1 MKHQYG
7 TICIGSIFA
16 LTAVALGAFGAH
28 ALKGILI
35 EQGTLETWK
44 TAVDYQMWH
53 ALSLVVLAML
63 QKNDYA
69 ARTGFTRNCFC
80 LGIFLFS
87 GSLYALSLGGPNW
100 LGPVTPIGG
109 LCFMAGWAHL
119 AWRSFRSSINAS
131 DE

>member
-1 MKHQYG
+1 MKHQHS

-28 ALKGILI
+28 ALKEILV
-35 EQGTLETWK
+35 EQGTLQTWK

-53 ALSLVVLAML
+53 ALGLIALAVPL
-63 QKNDYA
+63 KLGHA
-69 ARTGFTRNCFC
+69 SPFTRNCFC
-80 LGIFLFS
+80 LGILLFS
-87 GSLYALSLGGPNW
+87 GSLYALSLGAPNW

-119 AWRSFRSSINAS
+119 AWRSFKTSINAS
-131 DE
+131 NE